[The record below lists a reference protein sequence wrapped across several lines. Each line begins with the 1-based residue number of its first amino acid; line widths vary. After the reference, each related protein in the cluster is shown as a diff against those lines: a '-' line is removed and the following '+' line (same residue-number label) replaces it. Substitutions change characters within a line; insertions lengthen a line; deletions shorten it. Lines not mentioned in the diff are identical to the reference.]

1 MKKHI
6 HIFSFFFVFL
16 FVIPVYA
23 QVPSFEE
30 YARQRE
36 AEFEQYKKE
45 YEKFLNQMKQRYED
59 YVIQRDKEFTE
70 YLNQRWEE
78 YQIFTGAKFEEK
90 PKPSVM
96 PKHELKDEEPLLRT
110 LPVSEEEAVRV
121 ERPAAEPDLPAIQ
134 RPEPERFPTRSLSM
148 NYYGNHIRLFYDP
161 ALMVRVPNTIDNES
175 IAQFWTDASSANYNH
190 LVNQLGDQRRRM
202 NLNDWGYYMLVRNTA
217 HEIYTRSENG
227 AVLLTWFLMNRS
239 GYRARAAYYDNQA
252 MLMLPSIHQIY
263 EISYQVFDGIHFYL
277 VEGDTPKVYTYDQ
290 DFPDAPRIM
299 DMNINSPLNLG
310 DIVATRELS
319 FEYGGENY
327 TLEFEYC
334 ANTVKF
340 YADYPQSQINV
351 YFDSAVSPIAQESLA
366 ENLMPLIIDR
376 EELDAANLL
385 LRFTQTA
392 FDYKTDNEQFGYEK
406 FFFAEEVLHYPYS
419 DCEDRSVL
427 FAYLIRELMNL
438 QVIGLE
444 YHDHIATAV
453 RFSQHPGGDYI
464 VYMHDTYTV
473 SDPTYINAPVGLTM
487 PKYADITAVIIELDE
502 SPHLG
507 SLANQIWEQVYEYGG
522 HRGGNRNDLVFDN
535 MGNAYVTGF
544 FRGSAEF
551 GNYSLSAANET
562 HGAFLAKFDYNGVL
576 QWVRVPDSQQSAM
589 AYHVALDPDQ
599 NVYFAG
605 TFNEHINFGQ
615 NRFSVEDYAD
625 VFLAKYNPAGRLQW
639 AQRASLDTLNPANQF
654 MFVAT
659 YNPGG
664 AHLGTDVYMEN
675 PDYNAF
681 GISFDNQGT
690 VYLTGASF
698 ANTGMNVASMAYKTA
713 ETFDPVFALKE
724 ENDRLLSEDY
734 DRAIAGLFAAINLIK
749 LENVVIPGT
758 AAQQALDRYNPGFRR
773 RAPTVYKAIANIN
786 FLKNDQG
793 VILITIDG
801 GSSITI
807 DYLRIRNN
815 ATIKVT
821 EFSNGNTQ
829 LDVLSGLSVGRA
841 IVWYDLNFVR
851 LIRDNGD
858 MLFDYSRNNTQRT
871 FNIEKDLFY

>member
-1 MKKHI
+1 MKKLI
-6 HIFSFFFVFL
+6 HIFVIFL
-16 FVIPVYA
+16 LTLVVIPVHA
-23 QVPSFEE
+23 QFPSFEE

-36 AEFEQYKKE
+36 AEFEQYRKE
-45 YEKFLNQMKQRYED
+45 YEEFLTQMKQRYED

-78 YQIFTGAKFEEK
+78 FQIFSGAKVEEK
-90 PKPSVM
+90 PKPAIM
-96 PKHELKDEEPLLRT
+96 PTHEPRVEEPGERT
-110 LPVSEEEAVRV
+110 LPVKEDEPVRV
-121 ERPAAEPDLPAIQ
+121 DRTVAEPELPAIQ
-134 RPEPERFPTRSLSM
+134 RPEPERFPTRSITM
-148 NYYGNHIRLFYDP
+148 NYYGNRITLNYDP
-161 ALMVRVPNTIDNES
+161 ALMVRMPNTVDNET
-175 IAQFWTDASSANYNH
+175 IAQFWKDASEANYNH
-190 LVNQLGDQRRRM
+190 LVNQLGEHRRRM
-202 NLNDWGYYMLVRNTA
+202 NLNDWGYYILVRNTA
-217 HEIYTRSENG
+217 QEIFSRSENG

-263 EISYQVFDGIHFYL
+263 EISYQRFDGINFYL
-277 VEGDTPKVYTYDQ
+277 VEGDAPRVYTYEQ

-310 DIVATRELS
+310 DAIAKRELT
-319 FEYGGENY
+319 FEFGGETH

-366 ENLMPLIIDR
+366 ENLMPLITDR
-376 EELDAANLL
+376 EELDAVNLL

-392 FDYKTDNEQFGYEK
+392 FDYKTDHEQFGYEK

-427 FAYLIRELMNL
+427 FAYLVRELLNL
-438 QVIGLE
+438 QVVGLE

-453 RFSQHPGGDYI
+453 RFSKHPGGDYI
-464 VYMHDTYTV
+464 IFRDERYTV

-487 PKYADITAVIIELDE
+487 PKYADMTAAIIELDD
-502 SPHLG
+502 SPHMS
-507 SLANQIWEQVYEYGG
+507 SLASKIWEQVYEFGG
-522 HRGGNRNDLVFDN
+522 NRGGNRDDLVFDS

-544 FRGSAEF
+544 FRGSAQF
-551 GNYSLSAANET
+551 GNHRLSSQNDT

-576 QWVRVPDSQQSAM
+576 QWVRQPDQQESTV
-589 AYHVALDPDQ
+589 AYHVALDNDQ

-605 TFNEHINFGQ
+605 TFNETIRFGQ
-615 NRFSVEDYAD
+615 NRFAVEDYAD
-625 VFLAKYNPAGRLQW
+625 VFLAKYDPAGRLQW
-639 AQRASLDTLNPANQF
+639 AQRASLDTLNPATQF
-654 MFVAT
+654 MFVARFD
-659 YNPGG
+659 PGG
-664 AHLGTDVYMEN
+664 DHVATDVYMEN
-675 PDYNAF
+675 PDFRAF
-681 GISFDNQGT
+681 GINFDNRGEIF
-690 VYLTGASF
+690 LTGASF
-698 ANTGMNVASMAYKTA
+698 ANTGMNVATMAYKTA
-713 ETFDPVFALKE
+713 ETFDPVQALKE
-724 ENDRLLSEDY
+724 ENDRLLAQDY
-734 DRAIAGLFAAINLIK
+734 DRAIAGLFAAINLIR

-773 RAPTVYKAIANIN
+773 RAPTVYNAIANIN
-786 FLKNDQG
+786 FLRNDQG
-793 VILITIDG
+793 VVLITIDG

-815 ATIKVT
+815 ASIKVT

-851 LIRDNGD
+851 LIRENGD